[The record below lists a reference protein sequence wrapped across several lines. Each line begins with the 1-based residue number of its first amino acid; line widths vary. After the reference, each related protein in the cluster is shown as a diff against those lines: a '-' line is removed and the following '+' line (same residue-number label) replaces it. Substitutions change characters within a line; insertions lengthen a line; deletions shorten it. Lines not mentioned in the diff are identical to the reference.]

1 MGEVVKTTQ
10 HLKTEYSKEI
20 ERLRNTQEE
29 MNMERKPSISQLENP
44 KGSST
49 GRMEQVEDRI
59 SELKDKVEKLNYSVA
74 NLTN

>member
-10 HLKTEYSKEI
+10 HLKIEYSKEI

-29 MNMERKPSISQLENP
+29 MNMERKPSTSQLENP

-59 SELKDKVEKLNYSVA
+59 SEPKDKVEKLNHSVA

>member
-1 MGEVVKTTQ
+1 MGEVVKTIQ

-29 MNMERKPSISQLENP
+29 MNMEWKASTSQLENP
-44 KGSST
+44 RGSFT
-49 GRMEQVEDRI
+49 GRMEQIEDRI
-59 SELKDKVEKLNYSVA
+59 SEPKDKVKELKHSVA